1 LLRGGKHQ
9 SVWPTV
15 ANDGSIRTTI
25 RKGNSISK
33 KDAASASCDGPMND
47 LAQIWCHSDVLYHI
61 KLNQVIAPFPL
72 QQDAAEVKQAGMKL
86 QLMPG
91 HDEHMEASRETNTG
105 MYGFLACTVA
115 QFMTRSVVTVARQTT
130 MHELGALFEK
140 HDFNA
145 FPVAEDDKMLGIVS
159 KFDFLRVFAFTSS
172 QMVPH
177 YDELMS
183 RSVADVM
190 TEAVVHVGPTSPLTR
205 VLELMVSVKARS
217 FPVLDPDRQLQGIIS
232 REDIMRALKETTQQ
246 EGSK

>member
-1 LLRGGKHQ
+1 MQ
-9 SVWPTV
+9 
-15 ANDGSIRTTI
+15 
-25 RKGNSISK
+25 
-33 KDAASASCDGPMND
+33 
-47 LAQIWCHSDVLYHI
+47 
-61 KLNQVIAPFPL
+61 
-72 QQDAAEVKQAGMKL
+72 
-86 QLMPG
+86 
-91 HDEHMEASRETNTG
+91 ASRGTSTG
-105 MYGFLACTVA
+105 MYGFLSCTVA
-115 QFMTRSVVTVARQTT
+115 QFMTRSVVTVNRQTT

-145 FPVAEDDKMLGIVS
+145 FPVVEDDKMLGIVS

-177 YDELMS
+177 YDELMN

-217 FPVLDPDRQLQGIIS
+217 FPVLEDPDRQLQGIIS

-246 EGSK
+246 EVGK